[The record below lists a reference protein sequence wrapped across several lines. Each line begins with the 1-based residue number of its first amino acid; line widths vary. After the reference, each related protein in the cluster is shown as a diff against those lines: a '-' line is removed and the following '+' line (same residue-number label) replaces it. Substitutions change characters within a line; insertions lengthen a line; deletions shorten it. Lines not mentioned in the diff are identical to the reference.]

1 MALAERRA
9 GDGVSASVAAS
20 RVRTRIARAAD
31 LDALATLFDGYR
43 QFYAQPPDL
52 ARARAFLAERFSSG
66 DSVIIAALG
75 ASGGVV
81 GFTQLY
87 PSFSSVSTARIWILN
102 DLFVAPAARGT
113 QAGVALLEAAK
124 AHARAS
130 GAARLSLSTAH
141 DNARAQA
148 VYERNGWKREQ
159 RFWHYDFAL

>member
-9 GDGVSASVAAS
+9 GDGVSVAAS
-20 RVRTRIARAAD
+20 RVRTRLASAAD
-31 LDALATLFDGYR
+31 LDALAPLFDGYR
-43 QFYAQPPDL
+43 QFYAQRPDL
-52 ARARAFLAERFSSG
+52 ARARAFLSERFSNG

-75 ASGGVV
+75 ADDGVV

-113 QAGVALLEAAK
+113 RAGVALLEAAK
-124 AHARAS
+124 AHARAT

-141 DNARAQA
+141 DNARAQS

>member
-1 MALAERRA
+1 M
-9 GDGVSASVAAS
+9 SASVAAS
-20 RVRTRIARAAD
+20 RVPTRIASAAD
-31 LDALATLFDGYR
+31 LDALAPLFDGYR

-66 DSVIIAALG
+66 DSVIIVALSATG
-75 ASGGVV
+75 SLV

-113 QAGVALLEAAK
+113 QTGVALLEAAK
-124 AHARAS
+124 AYARAS
-130 GAARLSLSTAH
+130 GAVRLSLSTAH